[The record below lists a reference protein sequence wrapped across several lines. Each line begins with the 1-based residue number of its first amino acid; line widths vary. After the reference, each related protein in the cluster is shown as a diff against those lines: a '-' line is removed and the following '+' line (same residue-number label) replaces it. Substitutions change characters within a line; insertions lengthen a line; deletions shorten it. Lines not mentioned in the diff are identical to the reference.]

1 MKERNTSLERK
12 DLDKAYEPGNIEKKW
27 YDFWLANGYFTP
39 VVDKNRA
46 PFVIIMPPPNVTGE
60 LHVGH
65 ALTMTVEDVLIRWH
79 RMLGDPTLWVPGTD
93 HSGIAVQVLV
103 EKDLAKEGLTRE
115 QVGREEFLR
124 RAWERAIRS
133 RKTIEQQQHLIGAS
147 CDWSRDTFTLDEGPS
162 RAVRTAFVRL
172 FRKGLIYR
180 GERMVNW
187 CPRCQTALSDLEVE
201 HKESAGHL
209 WHFRYP
215 FAEGEGS
222 VTIATTR
229 PETCYGDTAVAV
241 NPNDER
247 YRPLVGRLVILPV
260 SGRAIPLI
268 ADDAV
273 DPAFGTGA
281 LKITPCHD
289 PTDLEIADRH
299 DLPHVDVF
307 NPDGCMNSHAG
318 ACEGLSRETCRERV
332 VQEFESKGLLAG
344 ITPYSHMVGQCGR
357 CGTAIEPRISTQ
369 WFVNTQPLAEAAIRV
384 VREGQIRIIP
394 EHFTRVYYSWMES
407 IKDWC
412 ISRQLWWGH
421 RIPVWY
427 CADCG
432 ALTVSVETPTSCEK
446 CSGGRLE
453 QDPDVLDTWFSS
465 ALWTHSTLG
474 WPDDTEDMRYFY
486 PTSVMQTGYDI
497 LFFWVARMIMMG
509 IEDTGKIPFHTV
521 YLNGL
526 IRDEQG
532 QKMSKMRGNVIK
544 PDDAISSYGIDAL
557 RFAITTGNSP
567 GNDLAL
573 GQAKL
578 EASRNFVNKLWNATR
593 FVLQSTEEWSKSH
606 TAGSTLPAPA
616 KLEDRWIL
624 SRAHRLITSVRTL
637 MEEYQIGEAER
648 QIHDFVWS
656 ELCDWYIEMAKLRLR
671 GRAGAGK
678 DGTPDAASPAP
689 YLVSVLDMSLRL
701 LHPFMPFVTE
711 ELWQHLQPS
720 TSGDGERRSI
730 IVAPVPVPNETWLD
744 SDAERAI
751 GAVEDIVRTLRNTR
765 TERKMDASQWLEARL
780 YTGTILSDLTEML
793 PVIES
798 LSRTR
803 ILSLE
808 HRDSRPDDSVS
819 GGALVLTDAEIVI
832 AAASQDHI
840 DRIQEQVEKEAATT
854 RSRLESVENRLSDET
869 FLSKAPAAV
878 VDKQRELA
886 ASLRDKLA
894 RLEAELQ
901 DLG

>member
-1 MKERNTSLERK
+1 MRRK
-12 DLDKAYEPGNIEKKW
+12 SLDKAYEPGNIEKKW

-39 VVDKNRA
+39 KADPSRA
-46 PFVIIMPPPNVTGE
+46 PFVIVMPPPNVTGE

-103 EKDLAKEGLTRE
+103 EKDLAREGLTRQ

-133 RKTIEQQQHLIGAS
+133 RKSIEQQQHLIGAS
-147 CDWSRDTFTLDEGPS
+147 CDWTRDTFTLDEGPS
-162 RAVRTAFVRL
+162 RAVRTAFSRL
-172 FRKGLIYR
+172 YHKGLIYR

-209 WHFRYP
+209 WHFQYP
-215 FAEGEGS
+215 YAEGEGS
-222 VTIATTR
+222 ITIATTR

-241 NPNDER
+241 NPNDDR
-247 YRPLVGRLVILPV
+247 YRDLVGRSVILPV
-260 SGRAIPLI
+260 SGRPIPVI
-268 ADDAV
+268 ADEAV

-289 PTDLEIADRH
+289 PTDLEISDRH
-299 DLPHVDVF
+299 GLAHIDVF
-307 NPDGCMNSHAG
+307 NQDGTMNSHAG
-318 ACEGLSRETCRERV
+318 ACEGLTRESCRERV
-332 VQEFESKGLLAG
+332 IQEFKDRGLLAG
-344 ITPYSHMVGQCGR
+344 ITPYSHMVGHCGR
-357 CGTAIEPRISTQ
+357 CGAAVEPRISTQ
-369 WFVNTQPLAEAAIRV
+369 WFVKTQPLAEAAIRV
-384 VREGQIRIIP
+384 VRDGEIRIIP
-394 EHFTRVYYSWMES
+394 EHFTRVYFSWMES

-427 CADCG
+427 CLDCG
-432 ALTVSVETPTSCEK
+432 AVTVSVETPTTCEK
-446 CSGGRLE
+446 CAGSRLQ

-557 RFAITTGNSP
+557 RFALTTGNSP
-567 GNDLAL
+567 GNDLSL
-573 GQAKL
+573 GTSKL
-578 EASRNFVNKLWNATR
+578 ESSRNFVNKLWNATR
-593 FVLQSTEEWSKSH
+593 FVLQSTEEWRSS
-606 TAGSTLPAPA
+606 TEATLPLPPPRRI
-616 KLEDRWIL
+616 EDRWIL
-624 SRAHRLITSVRTL
+624 SRAFRLVNSVRSL
-637 MEEYQIGEAER
+637 MADYQIGEAER
-648 QIHDFVWS
+648 QIHDFVWT
-656 ELCDWYIEMAKLRLR
+656 ELCDWYIEMAKLRF
-671 GRAGAGK
+671 RAK
-678 DGTPDAASPAP
+678 STPEDAPSPAP

-711 ELWQHLQPS
+711 ELWQHLQPF
-720 TSGDGERRSI
+720 TEDGDTRSI
-730 IVAPVPVPNETWLD
+730 IVAAVPTAGDEWLD
-744 SDAERAI
+744 PDAERSVDALQ
-751 GAVEDIVRTLRNTR
+751 EIVRTLRNTR
-765 TERKMDASQWLEARL
+765 TERKMEASDWLAARI
-780 YTGTILSDLTEML
+780 YAGTILSDLKELL
-793 PVIES
+793 PAIES

-803 ILSLE
+803 ILDLE
-808 HRDSRPDDSVS
+808 HRDERTEAPTAR
-819 GGALVLTDAEIVI
+819 GALVLTDAEIVV
-832 AAASQDHI
+832 ADASPDHV
-840 DRIQEQVEKEAATT
+840 DRVTEQLQKEASIT
-854 RSRLESVENRLSDET
+854 RERLQSVDGRLHDEV
-869 FLSKAPAAV
+869 FLARAPSAV
-878 VDKQRELA
+878 VEKQRELDRE
-886 ASLRDKLA
+886 LRDKLE
-894 RLEAELQ
+894 RLETELRE
-901 DLG
+901 LR

>member
-1 MKERNTSLERK
+1 MKARNTPLDRK
-12 DLDKAYEPGNIEKKW
+12 ALDKAYEPGNIERKW
-27 YDFWLANGYFTP
+27 YDYWLTNGYFTP
-39 VVDKNRA
+39 VIDPSKA

-103 EKDLAKEGLTRE
+103 EKDLAREGLTRQ

-124 RAWERAIRS
+124 RAWERATRS

-172 FRKGLIYR
+172 FQKGLVYR

-215 FAEGEGS
+215 FAEGEGYI
-222 VTIATTR
+222 TIATTR

-247 YRPLVGRLVILPV
+247 YRSLIGRQVLLPV
-260 SGRAIPLI
+260 SDRPIPVI
-268 ADDAV
+268 GDEAV

-299 DLPHVDVF
+299 GLPHVDVF
-307 NPDGCMNSHAG
+307 NPDGTMNTFAG
-318 ACEGLSRETCRERV
+318 ACEGLRREDCRDYV
-332 VQEFESKGLLAG
+332 VQEFRQRELLADV
-344 ITPYSHMVGQCGR
+344 TPYSHMVGQCGR
-357 CGTAIEPRISTQ
+357 CTTAIEPRISTQ

-384 VREGQIRIIP
+384 VRDGEIRIIP
-394 EHFTRVYYSWMES
+394 EHFTRVYFSWMES

-427 CADCG
+427 CSRCG
-432 ALTVSVETPTSCEK
+432 AVVVSVETPAACDK
-446 CSGGRLE
+446 CACSELE

-526 IRDEQG
+526 IRDEHG

-544 PDDAISSYGIDAL
+544 PDDAIERYGVDAL
-557 RFAITTGNSP
+557 RFAMTTGNSP
-567 GNDLAL
+567 GNDLSL
-573 GQAKL
+573 GASKL
-578 EASRNFVNKLWNATR
+578 ESARNFVNKLWNATR
-593 FVLQSTEEWSKSH
+593 FVLQGTEQWRASPEASL
-606 TAGSTLPAPA
+606 AIPDPIR
-616 KLEDRWIL
+616 LEDRWIL
-624 SRAHRLITSVRTL
+624 SRVCRLIGSVHTL
-637 MEEYQIGEAER
+637 MDDYQIGEAER

-656 ELCDWYIEMAKLRLR
+656 ELCDWYIEMAKLRLK
-671 GRAGAGK
+671 ASDAPST
-678 DGTPDAASPAP
+678 TPSPAP
-689 YLVSVLDMSLRL
+689 YLASVLDMSLRL

-711 ELWQHLQPS
+711 ELWQHLQPQNAADKD
-720 TSGDGERRSI
+720 TRSI
-730 IVAPVPVPNETWLD
+730 IVAPIPVAPESWLD
-744 SDAERAI
+744 AEAERAI
-751 GAVEDIVRTLRNTR
+751 GAVQEIVRALRNVR
-765 TERKMDASQWLEARL
+765 TERKMDTAEWLEARL
-780 YTGTILSDLTEML
+780 YTGTILSDLKEML
-793 PVIES
+793 PSIEA

-803 ILSLE
+803 ILGIE
-808 HRDSRPDDSVS
+808 HRDGRTDEAASR
-819 GGALVLTDAEIVI
+819 GALVLAEAEIVI
-832 AAASQDHI
+832 ADASSDHVN
-840 DRIQEQVEKEAATT
+840 RVREQLEKEEATT
-854 RSRLESVENRLSDET
+854 RSRLQSVESRLGDEA

-886 ASLRDKLA
+886 AGLRDKLE
-894 RLEAELQ
+894 RLRTELH

>member
-1 MKERNTSLERK
+1 MKARK
-12 DLDKAYEPGNIEKKW
+12 TPLKRKTLDKAYEPGNIEQKW
-27 YDFWLANGYFTP
+27 YSFWLKNGYFTP
-39 VVDKNRA
+39 KVDPARA

-103 EKDLAKEGLTRE
+103 EKDLAKEGLTRQ
-115 QVGREEFLR
+115 QVGREEFLH

-147 CDWSRDTFTLDEGPS
+147 CDWTRDTFTLDAGPS
-162 RAVRTAFVRL
+162 KAVRTAFTRL
-172 FRKGLIYR
+172 YRKGLIYR

-201 HKESAGHL
+201 HKDTPGHL

-247 YRPLVGRLVILPV
+247 YRAVVGRSVILPV
-260 SGRAIPLI
+260 TGRPIPVI
-268 ADDAV
+268 ADEAV

-299 DLPHVDVF
+299 NLAHVDVF
-307 NPDGCMNSHAG
+307 NQDGSMNAEAG
-318 ACEGLSRETCRERV
+318 TCQGMTREACRERV
-332 VQEFESKGLLAG
+332 VREFEEKGLLTG
-344 ITPYSHMVGQCGR
+344 ITPYNHMVGHCGR
-357 CGTAIEPRISTQ
+357 CGAAVEPRISTQ
-369 WFVNTQPLAEAAIRV
+369 WFVRTQPLAEAAIRV
-384 VREGQIRIIP
+384 VRNGEIRIIP

-427 CADCG
+427 CLDCG
-432 ALTVSVETPTSCEK
+432 ALTVSVDTPTVCEK
-446 CSGGRLE
+446 CTGNRLE

-509 IEDTGKIPFHTV
+509 IEDTGRIPFHTV

-544 PDDAISSYGIDAL
+544 PDDAIASYGIDAL
-557 RFAITTGNSP
+557 RFALTTGNSP
-567 GNDLAL
+567 GNDLSL
-573 GQAKL
+573 GKAKL
-578 EASRNFVNKLWNATR
+578 ESSRNFVNKLWNATR
-593 FVLQSTEEWSKSH
+593 FVLQSTEEWRSSPAA
-606 TAGSTLPAPA
+606 TSPLPTPQRI
-616 KLEDRWIL
+616 EDRWLL
-624 SRAHRLITSVRTL
+624 SRAHRLITAVRSL
-637 MEEYQIGEAER
+637 MDDYQIGEAER
-648 QIHDFVWS
+648 QIHDFVWT
-656 ELCDWYIEMAKLRLR
+656 ELCDWYIEVAKLRLR
-671 GRAGAGK
+671 AK
-678 DGTPDAASPAP
+678 DTDPAAPSPAP

-711 ELWQHLQPS
+711 ELWQHLQPAAD
-720 TSGDGERRSI
+720 DGEVRSI
-730 IVAPVPVPNETWLD
+730 IVAPAPVADDAWLD
-744 SDAERAI
+744 PDAERSMSA
-751 GAVEDIVRTLRNTR
+751 AQDIVRTLRNTR
-765 TERKMDASQWLEARL
+765 TERKMEPADWLEARL
-780 YTGTILSDLTEML
+780 YTGTILSDLQQLLPAIEM
-793 PVIES
+793 
-798 LSRTR
+798 LSRTH

-808 HRDSRPDDSVS
+808 HRDSRAEEPTT
-819 GGALVLTDAEIVI
+819 GGALVLSDAEIIV
-832 AAASQDHI
+832 ADASPEHV
-840 DRIQEQVEKEAATT
+840 DRVREQLQKEAETT
-854 RSRLESVENRLSDET
+854 RNRLQSIDARLVDEA
-869 FLSKAPAAV
+869 FLSKAPPAV
-878 VDKQRELA
+878 VEKQRELA
-886 ASLRDKLA
+886 SGLRDKLA

-901 DLG
+901 ELD